1 MPVVGQESSA
11 IVCSKEYLPGEF
23 DAYGVWREL
32 SFKMSE
38 HSEQR
43 TPKLTLNLC
52 KSGKDRSKE
61 LHFSLKNIA
70 AHSNMSPTVSGCPPV
85 YSPMTDLAMN
95 LCDLSTSWHPGY
107 VNNNYEDSQW
117 Q

>member
-1 MPVVGQESSA
+1 MPVVGQESTA

-23 DAYGVWREL
+23 DAYGVRREL

-43 TPKLTLNLC
+43 TPKLTLNLY
-52 KSGKDRSKE
+52 KSGKDRSKD

-107 VNNNYEDSQW
+107 VNNYVNL
-117 Q
+117 